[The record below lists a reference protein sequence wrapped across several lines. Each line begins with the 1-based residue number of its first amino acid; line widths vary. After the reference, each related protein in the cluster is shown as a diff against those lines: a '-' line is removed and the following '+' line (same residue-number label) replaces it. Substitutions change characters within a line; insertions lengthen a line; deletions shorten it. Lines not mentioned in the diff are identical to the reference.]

1 MDITV
6 LLKKAGEGDSEARR
20 ELMPLLYAELKK
32 LASGHLRHD
41 WSLTLS
47 ATALVHE
54 AYLRMASA
62 EGAAFQ
68 SRSHF
73 FAMASRVM
81 RNVLVDM
88 VRYAKAEKRAQAL
101 TVHLEDCGDIG
112 QPGNDILLELN
123 DALDR
128 LAAEH
133 ERAAQV
139 IEMRYFGGM
148 TVDESAAALSISP
161 ATVHRELRFAQ
172 AWLHRELA
180 SS

>member
-6 LLKKAGEGDSEARR
+6 LLRKAGEGDADARQQ
-20 ELMPLLYAELKK
+20 LIPILYAELKK
-32 LASGHLRHD
+32 LAAGHLRGG
-41 WSLTLS
+41 WSVTLS
-47 ATALVHE
+47 ATGLVHE
-54 AYLRMASA
+54 AYLRMAGA
-62 EGAAFQ
+62 EGTAFE

-88 VRYAKAEKRAQAL
+88 VRYTKAEKRAKAL

-112 QPGNDILLELN
+112 SGASDILLELN

-128 LAAEH
+128 FALEH
-133 ERAAQV
+133 SRAAQI
-139 IEMRYFGGM
+139 IEMRYFAGM
-148 TVDESAAALSISP
+148 TVEESAAALSISP

-180 SS
+180 RQ